1 MHIMSQNLTFKLQV
15 MLEVANLYL
24 TTDDLDACQHQL
36 MTLLKNEKENDAA
49 TIVGL
54 LVKLGNIE
62 MLFSC
67 LVVHP
72 VCQRWYIVI
81 RECPFVHLE

>member
-1 MHIMSQNLTFKLQV
+1 

-49 TIVGL
+49 TIVSQSQNYDTL
-54 LVKLGNIE
+54 YIYTCTVELVQ
-62 MLFSC
+62 SDT
-67 LVVHP
+67 
-72 VCQRWYIVI
+72 
-81 RECPFVHLE
+81 

>member
-1 MHIMSQNLTFKLQV
+1 

-49 TIVGL
+49 TIV
-54 LVKLGNIE
+54 
-62 MLFSC
+62 S
-67 LVVHP
+67 
-72 VCQRWYIVI
+72 Y
-81 RECPFVHLE
+81 